1 VGKTTLTGHL
11 EVEAER
17 QGIGPVAMIDTDSQA
32 NLSGWFGVREAET
45 PVLVRLLPGGL
56 RATLEALKE
65 AGITLCLTDT
75 PPAITESISATA
87 GEADLVLIPAK
98 PSPMISGPLGAT
110 VDLVEG

>member
-17 QGIGPVAMIDTDSQA
+17 QGVGPVAMIDTDSQA

-65 AGITLCLTDT
+65 AGITPMPDRH
-75 PPAITESISATA
+75 TA
-87 GEADLVLIPAK
+87 SDHRKHFRDRRRG
-98 PSPMISGPLGAT
+98 
-110 VDLVEG
+110 